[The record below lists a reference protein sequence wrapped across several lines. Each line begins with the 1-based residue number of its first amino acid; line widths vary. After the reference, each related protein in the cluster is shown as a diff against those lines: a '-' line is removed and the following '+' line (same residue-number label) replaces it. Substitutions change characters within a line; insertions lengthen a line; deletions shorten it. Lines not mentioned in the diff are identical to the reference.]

1 MALHIAL
8 IEPRIPPNTGNIAR
22 LCAATDTS
30 LHLVEPLGFSIDDAS
45 LKRAGLDY
53 WDSVDLW
60 VHPGW
65 RSFREAISRER
76 CLYFSARATRPLSE
90 AKFRP
95 NSVLIFGN
103 ENTGLPDRI
112 LEKHPDET
120 FMIPMPSGKVR
131 SLNLSTAAGIVLY
144 EALRQVGGEEAARL
158 AAAFTEDG
166 PVAEKPARKRSR
178 PTRKRR

>member
-95 NSVLIFGN
+95 NSVLVFGN

-112 LEKHPDET
+112 LEKHPDRC
-120 FMIPMPSGKVR
+120 FRIPMHGPVR
-131 SLNLSTAAGIVLY
+131 NLNLATAVGIVLY
-144 EALRQVGGEEAARL
+144 DVLRKLGYTSESGI
-158 AAAFTEDG
+158 
-166 PVAEKPARKRSR
+166 P
-178 PTRKRR
+178 